1 MWKKERGITL
11 IALVVTIVVLIILA
25 GISISVLMGDD
36 GGIRQARK
44 GKEVT
49 EIAAEKEA
57 VKLAAVGAVG
67 KETYGM
73 LTESSESKLKKE
85 LDKYIGQNQYD
96 LDYDMNKSQF
106 KVTYKESGRM
116 YYVDAEGTLQGDT
129 VIFVYAPTAWTNEST
144 TVTIAETT
152 KLHQIQYKTEKSGK
166 SGEVEDWTDYSEPIV
181 LVRNQKIYVRLM
193 DKANGEITATGEG
206 KTDSE
211 LVGTVSNIDKL
222 SPSVV
227 KLETTKTTN
236 KITVSAVA
244 QDAETT
250 SDYGESGLTGYRFSK
265 DGGANWTDWQ
275 ESGGYVFENL
285 TQTTKYNIKVQAKDL
300 VGNIGEKSADTTT
313 DTVPA
318 ADGNIKFA
326 ADKTGC
332 TNGNVTV
339 TATSTA
345 SSVFTLEVK
354 TNKDNWAKGN
364 TKTFTTNGT
373 MYGRLKD
380 STGQVGKEGSY
391 NVVNIDK
398 LAPNSFTLKES
409 HDTTSIT
416 ITAST
421 SDRAKTND
429 YCSSGIDGY
438 RFSINNGGSWT
449 AWQKG
454 TQYKFSNLDRT
465 KEYYAKVE
473 AKDYAGNTTQTPS
486 VKVIALYVISF
497 NSNGGTSYSARY
509 INDGGNYGSLPSPSR
524 STCHFA
530 GWYTG
535 NNGTGTKVESNS
547 RLAINGNHTLYAKW
561 TATTACTRRPVA
573 HPIGNTTTLGRWKD
587 SSHKDHQEWSTRNCI
602 FGNGCTKGVYTQ
614 YRFYGYWDCNNQWIA
629 TVTTAYDIC
638 KGCRERTS
646 VKNVQGYGRKE
657 GTTACSV
664 CQNYRG
670 CGFSH
675 N

>member
-152 KLHQIQYKTEKSGK
+152 KLHQIQYKTEKSGQ

-236 KITVSAVA
+236 KITVSA
-244 QDAETT
+244 
-250 SDYGESGLTGYRFSK
+250 
-265 DGGANWTDWQ
+265 
-275 ESGGYVFENL
+275 
-285 TQTTKYNIKVQAKDL
+285 
-300 VGNIGEKSADTTT
+300 
-313 DTVPA
+313 
-318 ADGNIKFA
+318 
-326 ADKTGC
+326 
-332 TNGNVTV
+332 
-339 TATSTA
+339 
-345 SSVFTLEVK
+345 
-354 TNKDNWAKGN
+354 
-364 TKTFTTNGT
+364 
-373 MYGRLKD
+373 D
-380 STGQVGKEGSY
+380 STGCR
-391 NVVNIDK
+391 
-398 LAPNSFTLKES
+398 PN
-409 HDTTSIT
+409 
-416 ITAST
+416 
-421 SDRAKTND
+421 
-429 YCSSGIDGY
+429 
-438 RFSINNGGSWT
+438 
-449 AWQKG
+449 
-454 TQYKFSNLDRT
+454 
-465 KEYYAKVE
+465 
-473 AKDYAGNTTQTPS
+473 
-486 VKVIALYVISF
+486 
-497 NSNGGTSYSARY
+497 
-509 INDGGNYGSLPSPSR
+509 
-524 STCHFA
+524 
-530 GWYTG
+530 
-535 NNGTGTKVESNS
+535 
-547 RLAINGNHTLYAKW
+547 
-561 TATTACTRRPVA
+561 
-573 HPIGNTTTLGRWKD
+573 
-587 SSHKDHQEWSTRNCI
+587 
-602 FGNGCTKGVYTQ
+602 
-614 YRFYGYWDCNNQWIA
+614 
-629 TVTTAYDIC
+629 
-638 KGCRERTS
+638 
-646 VKNVQGYGRKE
+646 
-657 GTTACSV
+657 
-664 CQNYRG
+664 
-670 CGFSH
+670 
-675 N
+675 